1 MIVGVKQPPLE
12 LLQPHTAYLFFSH
25 THKGQPSNMPLLKRI
40 CDLESSLYDYE
51 LLADP
56 ETGQRLVA
64 FGKYAGYSGMI
75 MALHG
80 LGLTLL
86 QRGIK
91 SSFLV
96 D

>member
-1 MIVGVKQPPLE
+1 
-12 LLQPHTAYLFFSH
+12 
-25 THKGQPSNMPLLKRI
+25 LK
-40 CDLESSLYDYE
+40 SSLYDYE
-51 LLADP
+51 LLSDAQK
-56 ETGQRLVA
+56 GQRLVA

-80 LGLTLL
+80 VGLALL

-96 D
+96 KFSCMKK